1 MSFQRKRKEL
11 EMETSSS
18 FGSFSGGEIRMNEED
33 AKRTLRGTEVW
44 NRDPLPKPKPP
55 VYKLFVANGKYEAT
69 ATANSFEALIAFE
82 LQMRD
87 LGYEFIKL
95 ERLQEGE

>member
-1 MSFQRKRKEL
+1 MPYGENPDNSRPL
-11 EMETSSS
+11 
-18 FGSFSGGEIRMNEED
+18 GGVNYSGGEV
-33 AKRTLRGTEVW
+33 LRGTEVW

>member
-1 MSFQRKRKEL
+1 
-11 EMETSSS
+11 METIY
-18 FGSFSGGEIRMNEED
+18 SGGEV
-33 AKRTLRGTEVW
+33 LWGTEVW

-55 VYKLFVANGKYEAT
+55 VYKLSVVNGKYEAT
-69 ATANSFEALIAFE
+69 ATANTMEALVAFE

-95 ERLQEGE
+95 ERLQEGEKHE